1 MTLEAIATPAAT
13 AVLVA
18 AVVALARKD
27 LQWLDGWRVLA
38 LSFGLAQAL
47 SVGYAVATDP
57 KTWFVGVINGLLAF
71 VAASG
76 GTSWAQQLARPK
88 E

>member
-1 MTLEAIATPAAT
+1 MTLESIATPAAT

-18 AVVALARKD
+18 ALVALARKD
-27 LQWLDGWRVLA
+27 IPKLDGWYVLA
-38 LSFGLAQAL
+38 LAFAL
-47 SVGYAVATDP
+47 SEILSIGYVLATEP
-57 KTWFVGVINGLLAF
+57 RAWFVGIINGLLAF

-76 GTSWAQQLARPK
+76 GTSWAQAITRK